1 MSDLSIKRLRT
12 MGYFITAADEI
23 IQEEGIEKATIRN
36 IAKKAG
42 YNSATIYNYFNDLEH
57 LIFFTK
63 ISHLEVYKARLYN
76 EIPDDLEPLD
86 ELIKVFRIF
95 AEETFKN
102 PHDFYDLFFSKYSL
116 QLNETVTLYH
126 KIFPERLNTTNNR
139 LKAMLSRNDI
149 YKRNMAL
156 VDNCIENGCF
166 INKKDAKKI
175 NELMIL
181 TYSGLLNKYLETDSN
196 DVQGYTD
203 QFMEYLDMIIS
214 LATE

>member
-1 MSDLSIKRLRT
+1 MTELSLKRLRT
-12 MGYFITAADEI
+12 MGYFISAADEI

-76 EIPDDLEPLD
+76 EIEDDLEPLE
-86 ELIKVFRIF
+86 ELKKIFRIF

-102 PHDFYDLFFSKYSL
+102 PTDFYDLFFSKYSL

-126 KIFPERLNTTNNR
+126 KIYPERLNTKNNR

-166 INKKDAKKI
+166 VNRKDAKKI

-181 TYSGLLNKYLETDSN
+181 TYSGMLNRYLETDSD
-196 DVQGYTD
+196 DVQGYTN
-203 QFMEYLDMIIS
+203 QFMEYLDMILS
-214 LATE
+214 LGIK